1 MQVFRRSTFPFFSN
15 KHLFV
20 FWIICCCLSVN
31 VFAQQH
37 RAPCLSSINAF
48 PYDEGF
54 ESSAGDWFTGGQNSD
69 WTLGTPSK
77 TVISAAGQGTK
88 CWVIGGLT
96 GSQYNG
102 GQLSW
107 IQSPCFDISSLANPE
122 ISFKVLWESERRFD
136 GASFEYSIDG
146 GATWLMLGSTSSNT
160 NCKGTNW
167 FNNAAIMYLGNG
179 AGWSGN
185 IQSTS
190 GSCLGGSGSNG
201 WVTARHSLIDLL
213 GESNVTFRF
222 TFGSG
227 TTCNNFQGFAFD
239 AVHIGE
245 APPNNADYTY
255 TCNASTNRSVS
266 FSQNARCAASTLWD
280 FGDVTSG
287 AANSSTDA
295 NPTHVFSAAGEYKVR
310 LTTTF
315 ASAGPPSITEKF
327 IRVLDASASV
337 VNPLKCF
344 GNSNGSVTSVASG
357 SNTTYTYSWNTSP
370 VITTAT
376 AANLAA
382 GSYTVQVGSPN
393 SCPATATVVLQEPPA
408 LSVSTTVLPT
418 LCTGSNGS
426 ITSTVSGG
434 TAPYGYLWSNNATTS
449 SIKTLPAG
457 NYSLKVT
464 DQNGCSFTTG
474 QLAVMQEQRTLSV
487 SIGKD
492 TFICPGNRLVLS
504 PGNFR
509 QYRWQD
515 NSTASAFNVLQT
527 GTYSVTVTD
536 ENGCTGMASVNVTV
550 DCSDVYFP
558 SGFSPNGDSRNELFG
573 PVGNVAAVRNY
584 RLTVYDRFGNRA
596 FYSTDPYRKWNGR
609 FNGEGYNSGS
619 FVWIASYTLN
629 GKPYTKK
636 GTLILIR

>member
-1 MQVFRRSTFPFFSN
+1 MQVFRRSILSYFSN

-20 FWIICCCLSVN
+20 FLVILSCLPVSI
-31 VFAQQH
+31 FAQQH
-37 RAPCLSSINAF
+37 RAPCLSSINSF

-54 ESSAGDWFTGGQNSD
+54 ETSQGNWFTGGQNSD
-69 WTLGTPSK
+69 WTWGTPTK
-77 TVISAAGQGTK
+77 TVINAAAEGTK

-102 GQLSW
+102 SELSW
-107 IQSPCFDISSLANPE
+107 VQSPCFDISSLANPE
-122 ISFKVLWESERRFD
+122 VSFKVLWESERRFD
-136 GASFEYSIDG
+136 GASLEYSIDG
-146 GATWLMLGSTSSNT
+146 GTNWLMLGSASSNS
-160 NCKGTNW
+160 NCKGSNW
-167 FNNAAIMYLGNG
+167 FNNAGIMYLGNA

-185 IQSTS
+185 IQATS

-201 WVTARHSLIDLL
+201 WLTASHSLSDLI

-239 AVHIGE
+239 AFHIGE

-255 TCNASTNRSVS
+255 ACNTSTNRSVN
-266 FSQNARCAASTLWD
+266 FSRNARCAATTLWD
-280 FGDVTSG
+280 FGDPAS
-287 AANSSTDA
+287 ASNSSTDA
-295 NPTHVFSAAGEYKVR
+295 NPTHIFSAAGEYKVR

-315 ASAGPPSITEKF
+315 TSGGTPSITEKF
-327 IRVLDASASV
+327 IRVLDAAASIV
-337 VNPLKCF
+337 SPVKCF
-344 GNSNGSVTSVASG
+344 GSSNGSASALASG
-357 SNTTYTYSWNTSP
+357 SITGYTYSWNTSP
-370 VITTAT
+370 VITSAV
-376 AANLAA
+376 ANNLTA
-382 GSYTVQVGSPN
+382 GSYTVKVAATN
-393 SCPATATVVLQEPPA
+393 SCPATATVVLTEPTA
-408 LSVSTTVLPT
+408 LSVSTTILPA

-434 TAPYGYLWSNNATTS
+434 TAPYSYLWNNNAATS
-449 SIKTLPAG
+449 SIRNLAVG

-474 QLAVMQEQRTLSV
+474 QLAVQQEQKVLSI
-487 SIGKD
+487 SIGRD
-492 TFICPGNRLVLS
+492 TFICPGDRLVLS
-504 PGNFR
+504 PGSFR

-515 NSTASAFNVLQT
+515 NSTSATFNVIQT

-536 ENGCTGMASVNVTV
+536 DNGCTGIASVKVTV

-558 SGFSPNGDSRNELFG
+558 TGFSPNGDSRNELFG
-573 PVGNVAAVRNY
+573 PVGNVAAIRNY

-619 FVWIASYTLN
+619 FVWIATYTLN
-629 GKPYTKK
+629 GKAYTKK
-636 GTLILIR
+636 GTVILIR